1 MERDRLVVGSVWGSE
16 GAGRPWSIDG
26 SAMGVPVEA
35 LDALPWSAVWAERRA
50 TESGEVVNVDEGRPV
65 GHAWLRAPSLAPS
78 ASIADDIDRA
88 VAETLAL
95 ATAVRDGQV
104 TVDGASFTDV
114 LWIGIGGSALGAQLL
129 VDALGTDALGAR
141 RGLPLTVLDNT
152 DPDGFAR
159 ALHSLGARL
168 QTTLCVVVSKSGGTV
183 EPNNALARV
192 RRAMAERG
200 LAFAPRAV
208 AITVPGSGLEREA
221 RSEGWRAVL
230 AMWNWVGGRFSITS
244 AVGLFA
250 LVLAGGDG
258 RAFLAG
264 AAAMDAWTRTPRWDD
279 NPAAFLAGL
288 WHAVGS
294 GRGERAMVVL
304 PYADRLA
311 LLGRYLQQLVMESV
325 GKDRD
330 RAGRAIHAGLTV
342 YGNKGSTDQHAYVQQ
357 LRDGRDD
364 AFAVFVQVLVSS
376 DDDGVQADGARAG
389 DHLQG
394 FLLGTRRA
402 LTEAGRPNLVLTTA
416 RLDAEALGGL
426 VALFEAA
433 VGFYATLIGVNA
445 YHQPGVEAGKR
456 AASALVAAMG
466 ALRRALGA
474 GGVTAAEAAARF
486 GLSGAEAAWLLARL
500 ETLGEARCDGDRP
513 TGRWHAV

>member
-1 MERDRLVVGSVWGSE
+1 MEHGRLVVGSMWAE
-16 GAGRPWSIDG
+16 GRDARPWSVDG
-26 SAMGVPVEA
+26 TAMGVTPA
-35 LDALPWSAVWAERRA
+35 GLDALPWGDVWAQRGA
-50 TESGEVVNVDEGRPV
+50 TDAGEAVNVDEGRPV
-65 GHAWLRAPSLAPS
+65 GHAWLRAPALAPS
-78 ASIADDIDRA
+78 EAITAQIEAA
-88 VAETLAL
+88 VRETLDVAD
-95 ATAVRDGQV
+95 AIRERVA
-104 TVDGASFTDV
+104 TVDGRAFTDV

-129 VDALGTDALGAR
+129 VDALGTDARGSA
-141 RGLPLTVLDNT
+141 RGLPITVLDNT

-159 ALHSLGARL
+159 ALQALGPRL
-168 QTTLCVVVSKSGGTV
+168 ATTLCVVVSKSGGTV

-192 RRAMAERG
+192 RRAMDAAD
-200 LAFAPRAV
+200 LDFPARAV
-208 AITVPGSGLEREA
+208 AITVPGSALDQQA
-221 RSEGWRAVL
+221 QAEGWRARL
-230 AMWNWVGGRFSITS
+230 PMWNWVGGRFSITS

-250 LVLAGGDG
+250 LALAGADG

-264 AAAMDAWTRTPRWDD
+264 AAAMDAWTRTPAWDD

-330 RAGRAIHAGLTV
+330 RAGRVVHSGLTV

-364 AFAVFVQVLVSS
+364 AFAVFVQVLVTS
-376 DDDGVQADGARAG
+376 DDDALQTDGARAG

-402 LTEAGRPNLVLTTA
+402 LTEAGRPNLVLTVR
-416 RLDAEALGGL
+416 RLDAAALGGL

-433 VGFYATLIGVNA
+433 VGFYASLIGVNA

-456 AASALVAAMG
+456 AASALVSAMG
-466 ALRRALGA
+466 ALRLALRE
-474 GGVTAAEAAARF
+474 GGITCIEAAERF
-486 GLSGAEAAWLLARL
+486 GLSRAESAWLLARL
-500 ETLGEARCDGDRP
+500 EALGEAKCEGAEA
-513 TGRWHAV
+513 TGRWHAL